1 MREKKAAAEL
11 EQMILKEVRN
21 LPACQGLTGIRV
33 GPVETTWRV
42 NVYEGEPARPAECMD
57 AISPSCTGCA
67 AFTIS
72 RRTIKACAPAPP
84 T

>member
-1 MREKKAAAEL
+1 MREKRAAAEL

-42 NVYEGEPARPAECMD
+42 NLYEGEPARPAECMD
-57 AISPSCTGCA
+57 AISAVVYRLRGLYDLSSDG
-67 AFTIS
+67 
-72 RRTIKACAPAPP
+72 
-84 T
+84 

>member
-1 MREKKAAAEL
+1 VIGESPTREKKTAAEL

-42 NVYEGEPARPAECMD
+42 NVFEGEPARPAECMD
-57 AISPSCTGCA
+57 AISTVVYRLRGFYDLSSEG
-67 AFTIS
+67 
-72 RRTIKACAPAPP
+72 
-84 T
+84 